1 MKLFLFTT
9 LLAATS
15 ALAPA
20 AVIYSNGAPDPT
32 QPGARSISFY
42 RAADDFTLAAASN
55 IDAVRF
61 WMVAMDQSFGG
72 TLSYGFYQDSNGALG
87 SLITSG
93 SISNVTPLFLSQITG
108 FVQNTYQVDFN
119 LPSTLSLAAGTYWLE
134 VHDGATLTT
143 NTAAE
148 VLWAIVNTGPGT
160 ARQSQ
165 VPTIPTNQTTDA
177 LAFSLYGN
185 VSTAPAPRPAFRNPP
200 PSPSPLPASSLSA
213 PSASATAG
221 NSA

>member
-1 MKLFLFTT
+1 M
-9 LLAATS
+9 
-15 ALAPA
+15 
-20 AVIYSNGAPDPT
+20 
-32 QPGARSISFY
+32 QPGACSISFY

-72 TLSYGFYQDSNGALG
+72 TLSYAFYQDSNGALG

-93 SISNVTPLFLSQITG
+93 SISNVTPLFLPQITG
-108 FVQNTYQVDFN
+108 FVQNTYQVDFS
-119 LPSTLSLAAGTYWLE
+119 LPSTLNLPAGTYWLE

-148 VLWAIVNTGPGT
+148 VLWSIANTGPGN

-165 VPTIPTNQTTDA
+165 VPTIPTNQINDA
-177 LAFSLYGN
+177 LAFSFYGN
-185 VSTAPAPRPAFRNPP
+185 VNTAPTPTNGVPELSSIARSRGPRRPP
-200 PSPSPLPASSLSA
+200 PPQPPLIRP
-213 PSASATAG
+213 
-221 NSA
+221 

>member
-1 MKLFLFTT
+1 MKLPFLAA

-20 AVIYSNGAPDPT
+20 AVIFANGVPDQS
-32 QPGARSISFY
+32 QPGSRSISFY
-42 RAADDFTLAAASN
+42 RSADDFTLAAASN

-61 WMVAMDQSFGG
+61 WMVATDQSFAG

-87 SLITSG
+87 TLITSG
-93 SISNVTPLFLSQITG
+93 SVSNVTPLFLSQIPG
-108 FVQNTYQVDFN
+108 FVQGTYQVDFN

-148 VLWAIVNTGPGT
+148 VLWSIANTGPGN

-165 VPTIPTNQTTDA
+165 VPTIPTNQTTND
-177 LAFSLYGN
+177 LAFSLYGT
-185 VSTAPAPRPAFRNPP
+185 VDTSLAPPTGVPEPSSIALSLAGLAALGALRLRNPR
-200 PSPSPLPASSLSA
+200 
-213 PSASATAG
+213 
-221 NSA
+221 